1 MSLELSKYLNDVR
14 KGADKF
20 QRIDINGKEDKT
32 WRKKWLAKVVVA
44 LIAVGLL
51 FLLRDGF
58 DKDFVSFAS
67 TTLSILI
74 GLFITA
80 VIFSFDKFYQPL
92 DDDEEADAWK
102 KLLNTQA
109 YNYSKQFAYITGY
122 NIILCVFTLVLLA
135 LSSLFPEASSIDIF
149 SLEWKLEEIDCE
161 AIILFAMASVFL
173 FQRFFVLYWLLR
185 IVYNTLFVVSSMVKF
200 MIDKI
205 DRQ

>member
-1 MSLELSKYLNDVR
+1 MSLKLGKYLSEVR

-20 QRIDINGKEDKT
+20 QRIDINGNIDDKGY
-32 WRKKWLAKVVVA
+32 KIWLPKLVLSLISIA
-44 LIAVGLL
+44 LF
-51 FLLRDGF
+51 FLIRDGF
-58 DKDFVSFAS
+58 DKEFVSFAS

-92 DDDEEADAWK
+92 DDEEEADAWEK
-102 KLLNTQA
+102 VINTQA
-109 YNYSKQFAYITGY
+109 FNYSKQFAYITGY
-122 NIILCVFTLVLLA
+122 NIILCIFTLLLLA
-135 LSSLFPEASSIDIF
+135 LSSLFPDASKINVLNLYWDLNKIGFEQIALFFTSVLF
-149 SLEWKLEEIDCE
+149 
-161 AIILFAMASVFL
+161 IL
-173 FQRFFVLYWLLR
+173 QRFFVLYWLLR